1 MLSKYCLPYLLKSSN
16 PHILNITIPLNYY
29 PPEKLAEKLAYS
41 MMKVGASYCTLGMAE
56 EFKKEGVAVNALWPK
71 KTIWTSAI
79 SNVLGGEE
87 VKKRSRSPSIM
98 ADAAYLILTRNSR
111 NRTGQLYL
119 DENLLTEN
127 GVADIEAYKYQL

>member
-1 MLSKYCLPYLLKSSN
+1 
-16 PHILNITIPLNYY
+16 
-29 PPEKLAEKLAYS
+29 
-41 MMKVGASYCTLGMAE
+41 MAE

-111 NRTGQLYL
+111 NHTGQFYL